1 MSKGELMKRIIKKIN
16 SFRSNDVW
24 QIYNDFLLIN
34 AENFRKLVDK
44 SFIANHNICDKYN
57 NVEINLLND
66 MLIILDELIQSEKK
80 DHLGDLLIELEMAN
94 KLNGQFFSPFDISLI
109 SSMLGISK
117 DDVDSKIKEKG
128 YITLHEMSVGG
139 GAIVIAVAKLISEW
153 GYNPKE
159 NLLVVCNDLDKK
171 AIYMSYIQLTLLD
184 IPAVIL
190 EMDTLTQKIED
201 SWKTIGYYRKYK
213 EFNNEF
219 KGIESV

>member
-1 MSKGELMKRIIKKIN
+1 MKRIIKEIN
-16 SFRSNDVW
+16 NFESNDIW
-24 QIYNDFLLIN
+24 EIYNDFLMIS
-34 AENFRKLVDK
+34 AENFRRLLDK
-44 SFIANHNICDKYN
+44 DFNIHHNIYDKYS
-57 NVEINLLND
+57 NVEINSFNK
-66 MLIILDELIQSEKK
+66 MLIVLDELLQNDKK
-80 DHLGDLLIELEMAN
+80 DHLGDLLMELEMAN

-117 DDVDSKIKEKG
+117 DEVDIKIKEKG

-139 GAIVIAVAKLISEW
+139 GAIVIAVAKLLSEW

-171 AIYMSYIQLTLLD
+171 AINASYIQFTLLN
-184 IPAVIL
+184 IPAIIL
-190 EMDTLTQKIED
+190 EMDTLTQEIKD

-219 KGIESV
+219 KEIENI

>member
-1 MSKGELMKRIIKKIN
+1 MKRIIKELN
-16 SFRSNDVW
+16 NFRSNDIW
-24 QIYNDFLLIN
+24 QIYNDFLLIS
-34 AENFRKLVDK
+34 AESFRKLTDK
-44 SFIANHNICDKYN
+44 SFIITHNIYNKYN
-57 NVEINLLND
+57 NIETESFNN
-66 MLIILDELIQSEKK
+66 MLIILDELMQNDKK
-80 DHLGDLLIELEMAN
+80 DHLGDLLMALEMAN

-117 DDVDSKIKEKG
+117 DDVDMKIKEKG

-184 IPAVIL
+184 IPAIIF
-190 EMDTLTQKIED
+190 EMDTLTQEIKD
-201 SWKTIGYYRKYK
+201 SWKTLGYCRKCK
-213 EFNNEF
+213 EFNLEF
-219 KGIESV
+219 EGIENI

>member
-1 MSKGELMKRIIKKIN
+1 MKRIIKNIN
-16 SFRSNDVW
+16 NFRSNDVW
-24 QIYNDFLLIN
+24 EIYNDFLIVS
-34 AENFRKLVDK
+34 AENFRKLIDK
-44 SFIANHNICDKYN
+44 SFIVTHNIYDKYN
-57 NVEINLLND
+57 NIETESFNN
-66 MLIILDELIQSEKK
+66 MLIILDELMQNDKK
-80 DHLGDLLIELEMAN
+80 DHLGDLLMELEMAN

-117 DDVDSKIKEKG
+117 DDVDMKIKEKG

-171 AIYMSYIQLTLLD
+171 AIYMSYIQFTLLD
-184 IPAVIL
+184 IPAIIL
-190 EMDTLTQKIED
+190 EMDTLTQEIKD

-219 KGIESV
+219 KGIENI

>member
-1 MSKGELMKRIIKKIN
+1 MKRIIKKIN
-16 SFRSNDVW
+16 NFRSNDVW
-24 QIYNDFLLIN
+24 EIYNDFLIVS
-34 AENFRKLVDK
+34 AENFRKLIDK
-44 SFIANHNICDKYN
+44 SFVATHNIYDKYN
-57 NVEINLLND
+57 NIETESFNN
-66 MLIILDELIQSEKK
+66 MLIILDELIQNDKK
-80 DHLGDLLIELEMAN
+80 DHLGDLLMELEMAN

-117 DDVDSKIKEKG
+117 DEVDRKIKEKG

-171 AIYMSYIQLTLLD
+171 AIYMSYIQFTLLD
-184 IPAVIL
+184 IPAIIL
-190 EMDTLTQKIED
+190 EMDTLTQEIKD

-219 KGIESV
+219 KGIENI